1 MKAPPENSAAIIHR
15 ARDAAAS
22 GRTNDA
28 RSFYRQAIAA
38 FPSIHELQLELG
50 VMEAQAGDLARARR
64 HLERALKHLPSNPDV
79 HFNLGEVANAEGQHG
94 RAERH
99 FRRTLEIDANFGD
112 AAFGLGK
119 SLVLLKRHEEA
130 IPWLQRATAA
140 APRDADVLNMLG
152 LALNEAR
159 RHVEA
164 IEAFRACLK
173 LDPGRVI
180 AQLNLA
186 LALDGA
192 GEPETAHEIICHFE
206 DKNVI
211 PASLWARLAGICYSV
226 KDFKRAW
233 KFAERA
239 IEGGLGVGRATNL
252 KAKLMIDAGEF
263 DAAEALL
270 RANLSTPGRTS
281 AWLNLASINRLDAN
295 TENQIWRV
303 ARDESLSMEER
314 STAYFAL
321 YHLLKRSAD
330 FDRTFEA
337 LDMANKLSRHMQPLD
352 VTGDLMLAERV
363 ASVFTADF
371 LEGRAGQGF
380 DSPGPI
386 FVLGMPR
393 SGTTLVEQIL
403 AAHPTVHP
411 GEERFDMLKLR
422 RSIAGYPMSA
432 AGLSPRWAETA
443 GRQVFNAMFAEAG
456 ISLSRPTSFPP
467 TI

>member
-1 MKAPPENSAAIIHR
+1 
-15 ARDAAAS
+15 
-22 GRTNDA
+22 
-28 RSFYRQAIAA
+28 
-38 FPSIHELQLELG
+38 
-50 VMEAQAGDLARARR
+50 
-64 HLERALKHLPSNPDV
+64 
-79 HFNLGEVANAEGQHG
+79 
-94 RAERH
+94 
-99 FRRTLEIDANFGD
+99 
-112 AAFGLGK
+112 
-119 SLVLLKRHEEA
+119 
-130 IPWLQRATAA
+130 
-140 APRDADVLNMLG
+140 
-152 LALNEAR
+152 
-159 RHVEA
+159 
-164 IEAFRACLK
+164 
-173 LDPGRVI
+173 
-180 AQLNLA
+180 
-186 LALDGA
+186 
-192 GEPETAHEIICHFE
+192 
-206 DKNVI
+206 
-211 PASLWARLAGICYSV
+211 
-226 KDFKRAW
+226 
-233 KFAERA
+233 
-239 IEGGLGVGRATNL
+239 
-252 KAKLMIDAGEF
+252 
-263 DAAEALL
+263 
-270 RANLSTPGRTS
+270 
-281 AWLNLASINRLDAN
+281 
-295 TENQIWRV
+295 
-303 ARDESLSMEER
+303 MEER

-456 ISLSRPTSFPP
+456 DKPFATDKLPANYLNIGLIRWILPRAKFVYCLRTPEDNALSIYEQNFGKNIAFSSDLRACGLIYRDHLRLMKHWQENCRIPIHTVNYEALVADPESNIRALLSFLDLPWHDECLAP
-467 TI
+467 ELVKRGIATASVWQVRQPIGGGSVGKWRRFAQQLQPFSEALQKG